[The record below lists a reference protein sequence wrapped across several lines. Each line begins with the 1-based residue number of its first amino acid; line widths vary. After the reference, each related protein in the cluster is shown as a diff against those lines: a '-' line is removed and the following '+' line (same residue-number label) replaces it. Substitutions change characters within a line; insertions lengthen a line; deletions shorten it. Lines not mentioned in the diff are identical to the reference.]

1 MAVSL
6 PYLKIEKMYVEDIVP
21 PIYADKILKVG
32 TFKIDA
38 HGTKMGEQF
47 IKIIMDCALC
57 EKVDVCYVTI
67 YEKHKSLINL
77 VQQFGFEFYGT
88 KGKGENK
95 ENVYLK
101 RMNIITGDIK
111 KDFPLVDYKSVK
123 KYVSRFYSNHRE

>member
-1 MAVSL
+1 MNNIIKRTFEEINLQDPFFQSL
-6 PYLKIEKMYVEDIVP
+6 RADYPGFDDWFKRKSNQNAFVQYIDEKLVGFLYLKIEKMYVEDVVP

-67 YEKHKSLINL
+67 YEKHKSLKAERL
-77 VQQFGFEFYGT
+77 RPVAR
-88 KGKGENK
+88 
-95 ENVYLK
+95 L
-101 RMNIITGDIK
+101 
-111 KDFPLVDYKSVK
+111 
-123 KYVSRFYSNHRE
+123 